1 MSRFKAVELN
11 MDNPDITI
19 KTKPWGVY
27 DSETNTLRAQ
37 IFNYDHEVDK
47 AVQTLED
54 VYYLE
59 KETKDVLPHPE
70 NLDYKI

>member
-54 VYYLE
+54 MDYLE
-59 KETKDVLPHPE
+59 KETKNVLPHSE
-70 NLDYKI
+70 NPDYKI